1 MPCFDILKTTDALP
15 TFRVAGVKAMM
26 DLESSRVEHHFSGN
40 IDIEDKAW
48 NVGLIVG
55 ASGSGKSTIAR
66 ECFGLAAPAVFEAAS
81 VIDDMPQNCDTKA
94 IMAMFSGVG
103 FGTVPSWLKPFS
115 CLSSGEQM
123 RVSLARE
130 ILSGKELIVFDEFTS
145 VVDRNVAASMSFAV
159 QKYVRKHALKFVAVS
174 CHRDVIDWLSPDWV
188 YDTDEREFFFAP
200 VNTADLKSFWN
211 SERSR
216 RTTRLTSGRVL
227 SICII

>member
-1 MPCFDILKTTDALP
+1 MPCFDILKTTEALD

-26 DLESSRVEHHFSGN
+26 DLDSSRVEHRFSGN
-40 IDIEDKAW
+40 LDIEDKEW

-66 ECFGLAAPAVFEAAS
+66 ECFGLVPPAVFEAAS
-81 VIDDMPQNCDTKA
+81 VIDDMPLECDTKA
-94 IMAMFSGVG
+94 IMAMFSSVG

-115 CLSSGEQM
+115 CLSTGEQM
-123 RVSLARE
+123 RVLLARE

-200 VNTADLKSFWN
+200 ADIDDRKSFW
-211 SERSR
+211 SCERSR
-216 RTTRLTSGRVL
+216 LTTNSESGRVL
-227 SICII
+227 STCII